1 MGKYVKFR
9 VKNGRSACY
18 LLRSSG
24 QKIKNI
30 TNIEQTRLFFLAS
43 FFMVFVA

>member
-9 VKNGRSACY
+9 VKNGRSSCY
-18 LLRSSG
+18 LLSSSG

-30 TNIEQTRLFFLAS
+30 KKIEQTRLFFLAS
-43 FFMVFVA
+43 FFVVFVA